1 MQGSAR
7 ILAECHVLGLQIWNR
22 LLFQV
27 RIYIGVAIDQDKP
40 DKQGET
46 GLNFQLAITLAIVH
60 LNTR

>member
-27 RIYIGVAIDQDKP
+27 RIYIGILFDP
-40 DKQGET
+40 DAGAGFEYRFWSLSFLS
-46 GLNFQLAITLAIVH
+46 GA
-60 LNTR
+60 